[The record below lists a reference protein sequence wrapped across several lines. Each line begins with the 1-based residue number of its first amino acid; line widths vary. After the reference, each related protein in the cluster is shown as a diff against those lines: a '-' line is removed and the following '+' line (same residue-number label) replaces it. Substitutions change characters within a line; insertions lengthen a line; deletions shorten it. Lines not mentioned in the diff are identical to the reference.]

1 MNPSDPRLLLSYITI
16 VTVGLLHYFSR
27 MFSAFPVQNEPLVRD
42 SDSSGLSSRTSLW
55 RPAQVSSAIR
65 CEPPD
70 IPNEYF
76 LSKSEEDR
84 KLMKWFGS
92 ICGGTYLEL
101 GGLDG
106 RMFSNSFV
114 FNKALGWKGVL
125 IELRQDNFEK
135 MVVNRPDEIASINAG
150 VCDKPQTLHAVHSE
164 LGAVSGIYEFAAP
177 SFKERWWPG
186 ISLEN
191 DPRVQPI
198 ECDTLDNLLL
208 KYAPEATHFDFLSLD
223 VEGAEFSVLKSID
236 FDRTQFGIVLVE
248 ADEHNEM
255 KNIAMREFLEKEGY
269 RFLFEYERSY
279 WFVNANFNE
288 IYQNLIYQ
296 T

>member
-1 MNPSDPRLLLSYITI
+1 MTSNAPGLLLSSLAIMALVILSYVSGILSSLH
-16 VTVGLLHYFSR
+16 VRSQGL
-27 MFSAFPVQNEPLVRD
+27 A
-42 SDSSGLSSRTSLW
+42 SDSGFTRSSYRTS
-55 RPAQVSSAIR
+55 RPTVVSSAIR

-135 MVVNRPDEIASINAG
+135 LVVNRPDEIASINAG

-236 FDRTQFGIVLVE
+236 FDRTQFGIAFVE

-269 RFLFEYERSY
+269 RFLFEYKKNY

>member
-1 MNPSDPRLLLSYITI
+1 MISNAHGLLLSSLAIMALVILSYVSGILSSLH
-16 VTVGLLHYFSR
+16 VRSQGL
-27 MFSAFPVQNEPLVRD
+27 A
-42 SDSSGLSSRTSLW
+42 SDSGFTRSSYRTS
-55 RPAQVSSAIR
+55 RPTVVSSAIR

-70 IPNEYF
+70 IPDEYF
-76 LSKSEEDR
+76 LSQSEEDR

-106 RMFSNSFV
+106 RSFSNSFV

-135 MVVNRPDEIASINAG
+135 LVVNRPDEIASINAG
-150 VCDKPQTLHAVHSE
+150 VCDKPQTLHAVYSKNP
-164 LGAVSGIYEFAAP
+164 AVGGIYEFAAP
-177 SFKERWWPG
+177 SFKQQWWKN
-186 ISLEN
+186 IDLEN
-191 DPRVQPI
+191 DPRVQQI

-208 KYAPEATHFDFLSLD
+208 KYAPEATYFDFLSLD

-236 FDRTQFGIVLVE
+236 FDRTQFGIAFVE

-255 KNIAMREFLEKEGY
+255 KNIAMREFLEMEGY

>member
-1 MNPSDPRLLLSYITI
+1 MISNAHGLLLSSLAIMALVILSYVSGILSSLH
-16 VTVGLLHYFSR
+16 VRSQGL
-27 MFSAFPVQNEPLVRD
+27 A
-42 SDSSGLSSRTSLW
+42 SDSGFTRSSYRTS
-55 RPAQVSSAIR
+55 RPTVVSSAIR

-70 IPNEYF
+70 IPDEYF
-76 LSKSEEDR
+76 LSQSEEDR

-106 RMFSNSFV
+106 RSFSNSFV

-135 MVVNRPDEIASINAG
+135 LVVNRPDEIASINAG
-150 VCDKPQTLHAVHSE
+150 VCDKQQTLHAVYSKNP
-164 LGAVSGIYEFAAP
+164 AVGGIYEFAAP
-177 SFKERWWPG
+177 SFKQQWWKN
-186 ISLEN
+186 IDLEN
-191 DPRVQPI
+191 DPRVQQI

-208 KYAPEATHFDFLSLD
+208 KYAPEATYFDFLSLD

-236 FDRTQFGIVLVE
+236 FDRTQFGIAFVE

-255 KNIAMREFLEKEGY
+255 KNIAMREFLEMEGY